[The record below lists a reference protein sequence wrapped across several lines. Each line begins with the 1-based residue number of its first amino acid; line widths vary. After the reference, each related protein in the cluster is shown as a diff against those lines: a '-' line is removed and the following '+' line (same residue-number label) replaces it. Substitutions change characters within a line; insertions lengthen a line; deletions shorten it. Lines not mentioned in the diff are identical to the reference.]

1 MVASDAV
8 HLQHAVNEAVGAM
21 SWDELDAKYG
31 AKPGGAQSW
40 DALDASFSV
49 PKTAP
54 HKQKAD
60 PVTDFSGT
68 LRFGPFDTGINL
80 PEGVN
85 RRLAQ
90 LGSGMADWSTRVDQ
104 LLGKASEQDVADKR
118 KLDSLLRNDSIG
130 KALGVA
136 GQALPSL
143 AIPAAAGAPVVSGAL
158 AGGLTGFMQPVGPSE
173 SATANTALGTALGAA
188 IPAAGKALLWA
199 AKPSADMAAT
209 AAKAE
214 KYGIPVGAADMSSNG
229 MVKGARSFTN
239 DLPIVGIPG
248 QMLKAKQEDA
258 LTRAVGDTFGAPF
271 ARLTPEV
278 MDAAKK
284 RMGAEFD
291 RLWGNNNL
299 VVDGQMFAAMQNLR
313 QAAQSL
319 PAGQR
324 ANVISKID
332 DLWSRS
338 APGAGGAP
346 TIPGQTANEFQQF
359 LREQAKP
366 NSALEYEFSTLR
378 RAIIDGFNRS
388 ISPADAAAL
397 TLNRSQYKAYK
408 TVEPLLD
415 KGVVGTAGRA
425 EGVVP
430 SALLPEA
437 VRRSYSGLSSQT
449 TTPALAELAQV
460 SGRLLADRTPQTG
473 GSARAMLQN
482 MGIGAGLTASS
493 SVAPMTTAL
502 GVAGGAALNAA
513 LNSPRLAKAL
523 TGQKAQRG
531 LLSVSP
537 EELAAELLLLTG
549 SRAPIA
555 LPGLLTPSE

>member
-1 MVASDAV
+1 MGARDAV
-8 HLQHAVNEAVGAM
+8 HLQHAFDEAVGPM
-21 SWDELDAKYG
+21 NWDELDAKYG
-31 AKPGGAQSW
+31 AADRPSKTW
-40 DALDASFSV
+40 DDLDRMVA

-54 HKQKAD
+54 HKERAA
-60 PVTDFSGT
+60 PVTDFAGT
-68 LRFGPFDTGINL
+68 LRFGPFDTGLSL

-85 RRLAQ
+85 KRLAQ
-90 LGSGMADWSTRVDQ
+90 LGSGVADWSTRVDQ
-104 LLGKASEQDVADKR
+104 LLGKASQQDVSEKR
-118 KLDSLLRNDSIG
+118 RIDSLLRDDFYG
-130 KALGVA
+130 KALGVV

-143 AIPAAAGAPVVSGAL
+143 AIPAAAGAPVLSGAL
-158 AGGLTGFMQPVGPSE
+158 AGGVTGFMQPVGPGE
-173 SATANTALGTALGAA
+173 SATANAAMGAGFGAA
-188 IPAAGKALLWA
+188 IPAAGKAMSWA
-199 AKPSADMAAT
+199 ASPSADVAAT

-214 KYGIPVGAADMSSNG
+214 KYGIPVGAADLSSNG
-229 MVKGARSFTN
+229 VVKGARSFTN
-239 DLPIVGIPG
+239 ELPIVGIPG
-248 QMLKAKQEDA
+248 QMLKSKQEDA
-258 LTRAVGDTFGAPF
+258 LTKAVGATFGAPV
-271 ARLTPEV
+271 ARLTPDV
-278 MDAAKK
+278 MDAAKR
-284 RMGAEFD
+284 RMGSEFD

-299 VVDGQMFAAMQNLR
+299 VVDGQMFTAMQNLR

-324 ANVISKID
+324 ANVIGKID
-332 DLWSRS
+332 DLWSRA

-531 LLSVSP
+531 MLSVSP